1 MCSRCHGTR
10 HRAAVIALAPL
21 LLAGPPV
28 LGGAAGLLAG
38 IAGRDVGAGFAIA
51 VMSEQAHAGEAKASN
66 DTSAVRYTCPMHP
79 HYIADEMGACPICGM
94 DLVKLEGG
102 GGDLKASAAASRTVI
117 TVAAETIQNMG
128 VRIGK
133 AEQSSFG
140 RAIRSYGI
148 VHENERRQTD
158 ITARV
163 EGWVEDLRV
172 TAVGDTVRK
181 GDILFKLYSPQLIIS
196 QGDYQRSRGERSL
209 AGRGEGQLRSYGVQ
223 PQAMAQIKAREEPLE
238 RVPFYAEQDGTIAE
252 LSLRQ
257 GSYVKRGML
266 LARIQDY
273 SDVWLKVGVPEKDLG
288 FIKTD
293 TPALVT
299 FPNLPGRQVNAVV
312 DYVYPTVDTK
322 TRTGQVRLV
331 IPNPDGLVR
340 PGSYADVTFEVGRDK
355 RIAVPTEAVLRSGAG
370 RYVVVSLGEGRF
382 EPRLVETGLVSEGR
396 TEIRKGIL
404 EGEDV
409 VVSGQFLIDSESA
422 LRESFRKLQR
432 LQVPL
437 SLLKLSKTEFAMI
450 DHLIDASL
458 YAHESLIDGYD
469 IEPKNLEPA
478 ISIKELMWPRYKET
492 QLAFVLTDAVEAIR
506 KMQAARTE
514 TELQDALAGLNE
526 ALRNWVLKGAPAH
539 YQAKKL
545 AVFRDPKSDRIWF
558 QTGAKALNPF
568 ARGGGEPVAY
578 APAATGDAEEAES
591 AKESGAGAATAPG
604 GKTGAHGVH

>member
-1 MCSRCHGTR
+1 MCSRCHGVGR
-10 HRAAVIALAPL
+10 RAAVIALAPV
-21 LLAGPPV
+21 LLAGQSV
-28 LGGAAGLLAG
+28 LTGAPGLPEG
-38 IAGRDVGAGFAIA
+38 ISGSASM
-51 VMSEQAHAGEAKASN
+51 VMTAMNDPAHAGEAKAST
-66 DTSAVRYTCPMHP
+66 DASTVRYTCPMHP
-79 HYIADEMGACPICGM
+79 HYIATEMGTCPICGM

-102 GGDLKASAAASRTVI
+102 GDEMKAAAAASRTVI
-117 TVAAETIQNMG
+117 TVAPETIQNMG
-128 VRIGK
+128 VRLGK

-140 RAIRSYGI
+140 RSIRSYGI

-172 TAVGDTVRK
+172 TAVGDTVKK
-181 GDILFKLYSPQLIIS
+181 GDLLFKLYSPQLIIS
-196 QGDYQRSRGERSL
+196 QGDYQRSRGTRSL

-223 PQAMAQIKAREEPLE
+223 PQAMAQIKASNEPLE
-238 RVPFYAEQDGTIAE
+238 LVPFYAEQDGTMSE
-252 LSLRQ
+252 LSLRK

-288 FIKTD
+288 FITTD

-299 FPNLPGRQVNAVV
+299 FPNLPGRQANAVV

-322 TRTGQVRLV
+322 TRTGRVRLV
-331 IPNPDGLVR
+331 IPNPDGLIR
-340 PGSYADVTFEVGRDK
+340 PGSYADVTFEVGLER
-355 RIAVPTEAVLRSGAG
+355 RVAVPSEAVLRSGAG

-382 EPRLVETGLVSEGR
+382 EPRLVETGLVSDGR
-396 TEIRKGIL
+396 TEIKKGIL
-404 EGEDV
+404 QGEDV

-437 SLLKLSKTEFAMI
+437 SLLKLTKNEFAMI

-458 YAHESLIDGYD
+458 YAHEAIIDGYD
-469 IEPKNLEPA
+469 IEPKHLDPA
-478 ISIKELMWPRYKET
+478 ISIKDLLWPRYKDT
-492 QLAFVLTDAVEAIR
+492 KLAFVLTDAVDAVR

-514 TELQDALAGLNE
+514 TEVQGALATLNE
-526 ALRNWVLKGAPAH
+526 ALRTWVLMGAPDH
-539 YQAKKL
+539 YKGKKL

-558 QTGAKALNPF
+558 QVGAKPFNPF
-568 ARGGGEPVAY
+568 GRGGGELIAY
-578 APAATGDAEEAES
+578 PSAQSAAAETPGVGSSAAEA
-591 AKESGAGAATAPG
+591 
-604 GKTGAHGVH
+604 GKTGAHSGH